1 MCSTRYSLREVFI
14 MSVAAGLL
22 LMAIAIEVVATAL
35 LPKAEGFTN
44 PVWSAAVVAGYV
56 ASIWLL
62 TLVVRDIP
70 VSIAYA
76 VWSGLGTAAIT
87 VVGVLLLDEGL
98 DLLKVSGIALVIAG
112 VVLLNVHVAH

>member
-1 MCSTRYSLREVFI
+1 

-22 LMAIAIEVVATAL
+22 LVAISVEVVATAL
-35 LPKAEGFTN
+35 LPKADGFTE
-44 PVWSAAVVAGYV
+44 PTWTAVVVAGYV
-56 ASIWLL
+56 LSIWLL
-62 TLVVRDIP
+62 TLVVREIP

-98 DLLKVSGIALVIAG
+98 DVLKVSGIALVIAG
-112 VVLLNVHVAH
+112 VVLLNIHVAA

>member
-1 MCSTRYSLREVFI
+1 

-22 LMAIAIEVVATAL
+22 LVAIAIEVVSTAL
-35 LPKAEGFTN
+35 LPKAEGFTH

-56 ASIWLL
+56 VSIWLL

-70 VSIAYA
+70 VSVAYA

-98 DLLKVSGIALVIAG
+98 DILKVSGITLVIVG
-112 VVLLNVHVAH
+112 VVLLNVHVTA

>member
-1 MCSTRYSLREVFI
+1 
-14 MSVAAGLL
+14 MSVAAVLL
-22 LMAIAIEVVATAL
+22 LVAIAIEVVATAL

-44 PVWSAAVVAGYV
+44 PAWSAAVVGGYV
-56 ASIWLL
+56 LSIWLL

-87 VVGVLLLDEGL
+87 VVGVLLLDEGI
-98 DLLKVSGIALVIAG
+98 DAFKVAGISLVIAG
-112 VVLLNVHVAH
+112 VVLLNIHVAT

>member
-35 LPKAEGFTN
+35 LPKAE
-44 PVWSAAVVAGYV
+44 VVAGYV

>member
-1 MCSTRYSLREVFI
+1 

-22 LMAIAIEVVATAL
+22 LVAIAIEVVATAL

-44 PVWSAAVVAGYV
+44 PAWSAAVVAGYV
-56 ASIWLL
+56 SSIWLL

-76 VWSGLGTAAIT
+76 VWSGVGTASIT
-87 VVGVLLLDEGL
+87 IVGFAFLNEHLDAT
-98 DLLKVSGIALVIAG
+98 KIAGIALVVVG
-112 VVLLNVHVAH
+112 VVLLNLHVSHA

>member
-1 MCSTRYSLREVFI
+1 

-22 LMAIAIEVVATAL
+22 LVAIAVEVVATAL
-35 LPKAEGFTN
+35 LPKANGFTE
-44 PVWSAAVVAGYV
+44 PTWTVVVVAGYV
-56 ASIWLL
+56 LSIWLL
-62 TLVVRDIP
+62 TLVVREIP

-98 DLLKVSGIALVIAG
+98 DVLKVAGIALVIAG
-112 VVLLNVHVAH
+112 VVLLNVHVTQ

>member
-1 MCSTRYSLREVFI
+1 ML
-14 MSVAAGLL
+14 AAWLL
-22 LMAIAIEVVATAL
+22 LLAAIGIEVSASAAL
-35 LPKAEGFTN
+35 PRADGFRN
-44 PVWSAAVVAGYV
+44 PGWSAFVVAGYV
-56 ASIWLL
+56 ASIWML
-62 TLVVRDIP
+62 TWVVREIP

-98 DLLKVSGIALVIAG
+98 DVLKVSGIALVITG